1 MKNLLL
7 LFLFALSLGVNAQ
20 VQKHTTEGEAVDFQ
34 NKIVLNTQV
43 KSAIQTVTD
52 SVAINVEKDIVQIIT
67 TDSINIGMAN
77 GKLIGKVLTLTMTVD
92 GGDFVITPINLL
104 IGTKII
110 LNDAGD
116 YWTGYWSGTKWVTLQ
131 KTANIQ

>member
-7 LFLFALSLGVNAQ
+7 LVLFSISLVVNAQ

-34 NKIVLNTQV
+34 NKILLNATV

-52 SVAINVEKDIVQIIT
+52 SVAINVEKDIVQVIT

-77 GKLIGKVLTLTMTVD
+77 GKVIGKVLTLTMTVD
-92 GGDFVITPINLL
+92 GGDFVITPSNLL
-104 IGTKII
+104 IGTKIV

-131 KTANIQ
+131 KTATIQ

>member
-7 LFLFALSLGVNAQ
+7 LVLFALSLGVNAQ
-20 VQKHTTEGEAVDFQ
+20 IQKHTTEGEAVDFQ
-34 NKIVLNTQV
+34 NKIVLNATV

-52 SVAINVEKDIVQIIT
+52 SVAINVEKDIVQVVT

-77 GKLIGKVLTLTMTVD
+77 GKVIGKVLTLTMTVD
-92 GGDFVITPINLL
+92 GGDFVITPSNLL
-104 IGTKII
+104 TGTKII
-110 LNDAGD
+110 LNDVGD

-131 KTANIQ
+131 KTATIQ